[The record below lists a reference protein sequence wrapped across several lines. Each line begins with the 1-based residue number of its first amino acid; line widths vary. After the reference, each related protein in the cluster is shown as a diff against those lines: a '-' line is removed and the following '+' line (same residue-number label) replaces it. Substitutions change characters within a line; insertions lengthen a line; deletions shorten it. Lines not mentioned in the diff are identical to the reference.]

1 MYADESRSRNKTQ
14 WIFNECQ
21 LLVQHMW
28 SDLKDHCKTE
38 DLSETRFVQTE
49 YMFKKNSTK
58 K

>member
-21 LLVQHMW
+21 LLVQHMC

-38 DLSETRFVQTE
+38 DLSETRFVQTDL
-49 YMFKKNSTK
+49 KNSTK